1 VKKAI
6 MRKLLLLFI
15 TISLLGCEEKA
26 FNLDDI
32 VIVDKVAAFK
42 NDMTF
47 VTGKVQGRLKG

>member
-1 VKKAI
+1 